1 MKFGYTL
8 FYVDDVKKS
17 MTFYHEAFGLQK
29 GFLHES
35 GQYGEMVTGET
46 KIGFVGHAVA
56 SSNGFD
62 YQKKNLSDKPLP
74 IEIGFVTQDVSSAY
88 QKALSAGATSLSSP
102 TSKPWGQVVSYVKD
116 CNGNIVEICSPIN
129 LN

>member
-1 MKFGYTL
+1 MKFGYAL
-8 FYVDDVKKS
+8 FYVDDVEKS
-17 MTFYHEAFGLQK
+17 MTFYHNAFGLQK

-46 KIGFVGHAVA
+46 KLGFVGHTVA

-62 YQKKNLSDKPLP
+62 YQKVNRC
-74 IEIGFVTQDVSSAY
+74 EIAFVAQDVSAAY
-88 QKALSAGATSLSSP
+88 QKALSAGATALSSP
-102 TSKPWGQVVSYVKD
+102 SSKPWGQVVSYVKD
-116 CNGNIVEICSPIN
+116 CNGNIVEICSP